1 MIKTA
6 SFLIREQ
13 DPLKQGLKHRVM
25 YSSNGVSWIREQD
38 PLKQGLKQ
46 IDFEASSFPL
56 KPIREQD
63 PLKQGL
69 KLFAQPN

>member
-1 MIKTA
+1 
-6 SFLIREQ
+6 
-13 DPLKQGLKHRVM
+13 M